1 MLQCLGPLPLVQREM
16 HRVSEEGL
24 SGEHVDDVLDDIEN
38 VVALPKISEQKVTA
52 DGTYATQTALT
63 ISK

>member
-1 MLQCLGPLPLVQREM
+1 MQREM